1 MGHVGLAGAS
11 GVRLSARCRGG
22 DWAGGLVVVISVVLG
37 GALFV
42 QVRHNRSMRAK
53 LESIQLQLEGFSGEV
68 RQAHGETDQL
78 RKERTELQ
86 KELTWGI
93 QQVTSG
99 NVQTIVEMAVGLI
112 EEREYRKEAN
122 DAIAKE
128 GAAVIDEQVA
138 GDEAGSDEVKFSVAM
153 WEGDYN
159 FAFETARSIA
169 EHATSP
175 AMAGYRGWWWYLAS
189 VAARL
194 AGK

>member
-1 MGHVGLAGAS
+1 
-11 GVRLSARCRGG
+11 
-22 DWAGGLVVVISVVLG
+22 
-37 GALFV
+37 
-42 QVRHNRSMRAK
+42 
-53 LESIQLQLEGFSGEV
+53 
-68 RQAHGETDQL
+68 
-78 RKERTELQ
+78 
-86 KELTWGI
+86 ELTWGI

-194 AGK
+194 AGNQASEIDCLWHSSKSGVYTGFASHLLSERKATKAVAQGFSIPLNVEVIWDTLQS